1 MPSYNCRCPLAPLT
15 MVIKFM
21 LTVIL
26 MVFLTVFLSSDTF
39 SPSRP
44 FSRPAPVPLALDTAP
59 SYTVSDSSF
68 FVHSA
73 SGWAVG
79 RQSIKL
85 SGLVVFLAC
94 PPGHTENGTL
104 HTTHGTAHCTLHTLN
119 CTMHT
124 VHCTLYTA
132 H

>member
-1 MPSYNCRCPLAPLT
+1 

-26 MVFLTVFLSSDTF
+26 VVFLTVFLSSDTF

-44 FSRPAPVPLALDTAP
+44 FSRPAPVPPALDTAP

-73 SGWAVG
+73 SGTLSLKVGCWKAVD
-79 RQSIKL
+79 
-85 SGLVVFLAC
+85 
-94 PPGHTENGTL
+94 
-104 HTTHGTAHCTLHTLN
+104 
-119 CTMHT
+119 
-124 VHCTLYTA
+124 
-132 H
+132 